1 MKSHRN
7 VTILCSEHFDRLS
20 AAQTRPAQAA
30 LATFPMT
37 RYISLEQVEL
47 VPLQHTSVSN
57 SKADIFN
64 TLSLLSSQLMWR
76 QKGGRKGEKKYPQ
89 IKNYQNGSRI
99 PQSSTKANSEG
110 GSSPLNSSWLWAKGR
125 GGEGLWPQTPHQHEV
140 SWKHRR
146 TIQRSQ
152 ESPGR
157 QHKWKL
163 S

>member
-1 MKSHRN
+1 MKSYRN

-64 TLSLLSSQLMWR
+64 TLSLLSSQLMWWR
-76 QKGGRKGEKKYPQ
+76 KGGRKGKKNTPKLK
-89 IKNYQNGSRI
+89 I
-99 PQSSTKANSEG
+99 TKMVPEFPKAQ
-110 GSSPLNSSWLWAKGR
+110 LR
-125 GGEGLWPQTPHQHEV
+125 QTVKEAALL
-140 SWKHRR
+140 
-146 TIQRSQ
+146 
-152 ESPGR
+152 
-157 QHKWKL
+157 L